1 MKSEKIILL
10 LSKVFVLLSCFS
22 LLSVSVM
29 AFSNPQ
35 AVMDLVAVKLTN
47 NDAISS
53 IRGVYGGVGLTL
65 VMALLYT
72 LRKNV
77 SESLG
82 LLSILWGLY
91 ALSRVITIVKEG
103 TLGAFGKQWLIIE
116 IIFFLTAVVL
126 FFLVKRTSVTGRQRQ
141 TSFLQKNRVALAR

>member
-1 MKSEKIILL
+1 
-10 LSKVFVLLSCFS
+10 
-22 LLSVSVM
+22 
-29 AFSNPQ
+29 
-35 AVMDLVAVKLTN
+35 MDLVAVKLTN

-82 LLSILWGLY
+82 LLSILWVLY

-103 TLGAFGKQWLIIE
+103 ALGAFGKQWLIIE